1 MLKKYGDM
9 VQCSPS
15 VVQDGA
21 TKALEA
27 EEECPGLLGQLCHST
42 AESGV
47 ALWLFF
53 LTFFL
58 LHFGHLPVYCLLP
71 GATMQSAKCFLET
84 ACCCLFAATRVN
96 AKLPCFAAHMQQIHI
111 VLQMLG

>member
-1 MLKKYGDM
+1 MHCVMLKKYSGM

-47 ALWLFF
+47 A
-53 LTFFL
+53 
-58 LHFGHLPVYCLLP
+58 V
-71 GATMQSAKCFLET
+71 
-84 ACCCLFAATRVN
+84 
-96 AKLPCFAAHMQQIHI
+96 
-111 VLQMLG
+111 

>member
-1 MLKKYGDM
+1 MLKKYGGM

-27 EEECPGLLGQLCHST
+27 EEECPGLLRQLCHST

-47 ALWLFF
+47 A
-53 LTFFL
+53 
-58 LHFGHLPVYCLLP
+58 V
-71 GATMQSAKCFLET
+71 
-84 ACCCLFAATRVN
+84 
-96 AKLPCFAAHMQQIHI
+96 
-111 VLQMLG
+111 